1 MLGNMTP
8 IRDFVPSDLSALR
21 QMMHGV
27 IDASYSGVYP
37 ERAVAFFKT
46 FHSEERILERS
57 QKGETLIIERN
68 DGIAATG
75 AIVNGEASGVF
86 VRLRDQGKGYGKAV
100 MKETRKEGKRK
111 GFHAGDA
118 CRFSSLKGV
127 LRIARIRDHPGRL
140 PGSPRGPVSRLLGDK
155 KDTSSPPNHSTGS
168 PKSPAPVEGE
178 FTHLRPHAPM
188 RPSITS
194 PSPASR

>member
-57 QKGETLIIERN
+57 QKGEILIIERN

-100 MKETRKEGKRK
+100 MKELERRARGRGFTQVMLAVSLPSRGFYESLGYEIVRDVSLDVGEGQHLDYWEARKILAPNQS
-111 GFHAGDA
+111 FH
-118 CRFSSLKGV
+118 
-127 LRIARIRDHPGRL
+127 
-140 PGSPRGPVSRLLGDK
+140 GS
-155 KDTSSPPNHSTGS
+155 TQ
-168 PKSPAPVEGE
+168 KSGAY
-178 FTHLRPHAPM
+178 
-188 RPSITS
+188 
-194 PSPASR
+194 